1 MGWSIAPLF
10 TFLLPSR
17 EEMDA
22 DSYAKGTRVTVTRR
36 IFAWLIDWGILNV
49 VSFIVVIA
57 VRLLTQQTVRDFSGD
72 YWYFALEVLLYFVLF
87 AYLAKG
93 QTIGKKL
100 VRIKI
105 MQEARQRVSLAALL
119 KRYGLFYLIY
129 ASISRVNIFFAP
141 FLDSDNTLLL
151 VVSLLM
157 VVIFGLIQ
165 FGFYMNLFWAAI
177 KKESRF
183 FYERRSAT
191 YTISTI
197 DPKPVTKES

>member
-1 MGWSIAPLF
+1 MTLPFGVYLRYYFKCSFLKTLAITFCLTLFFELTQLTGLYFIYPRPYRLFDVNDLFVNTLGGLLGWSIAPLF

-93 QTIGKKL
+93 QTIGKN
-100 VRIKI
+100 
-105 MQEARQRVSLAALL
+105 S
-119 KRYGLFYLIY
+119 Y
-129 ASISRVNIFFAP
+129 
-141 FLDSDNTLLL
+141 
-151 VVSLLM
+151 
-157 VVIFGLIQ
+157 
-165 FGFYMNLFWAAI
+165 
-177 KKESRF
+177 ESK
-183 FYERRSAT
+183 SCK
-191 YTISTI
+191 
-197 DPKPVTKES
+197 KPVRGSAWLRY